1 MGKFFKKDMEVNK
14 IKPILFRSLNETGR
28 AMALISKD
36 SERTFATYL
45 GAAVDLSV
53 EDIYQ
58 DIFIG
63 YDYFYVEGYLVQDK
77 AMFEKALRLADK
89 AELKICVDGGMIM

>member
-1 MGKFFKKDMEVNK
+1 MQINK
-14 IKPILFRSLNETGR
+14 IKPILFPSMNETGR

-53 EDIYQ
+53 EDISH
-58 DIFIG
+58 DLF
-63 YDYFYVEGYLVQDK
+63 EG
-77 AMFEKALRLADK
+77 MTISM
-89 AELKICVDGGMIM
+89 LKGTWYRTRICSKKHCDLQLKQGLNNMP